1 MFSAAL
7 MQKHFLSPR
16 YMLGLLSDALS
27 QKKFVSGLKVAST
40 IQSIFHNPNS
50 FTHGL
55 CVIGR

>member
-27 QKKFVSGLKVAST
+27 QNKFVSGLKVAST

>member
-1 MFSAAL
+1 
-7 MQKHFLSPR
+7 MQKHFLSPL

-27 QKKFVSGLKVAST
+27 QNKFVSSLKVAST

-55 CVIGR
+55 CVVKN